1 MYNSHFYPRVS
12 FLVGEVGSKM
22 IVNFIKE
29 IEVITVSLETQAGI
43 AGNFLWSL
51 SKAEMSKKETFC
63 SFHIL

>member
-1 MYNSHFYPRVS
+1 MVFFNFPNVS

-51 SKAEMSKKETFC
+51 SKAEMSKKKHSVHF
-63 SFHIL
+63 I